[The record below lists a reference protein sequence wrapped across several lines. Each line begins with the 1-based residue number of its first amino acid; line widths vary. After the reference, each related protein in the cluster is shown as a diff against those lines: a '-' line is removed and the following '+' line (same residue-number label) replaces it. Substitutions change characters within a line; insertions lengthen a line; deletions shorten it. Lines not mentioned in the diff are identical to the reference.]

1 MKKIML
7 KWLGGVEV
15 SVYEAEKKRADGVES
30 QLISLK
36 AELLALQNEKAK
48 ERPVI
53 AVGVGDPSPLD
64 TAKRRSYVAQAAG
77 FHKDIL
83 GPKLKQM
90 ICQMREEF
98 EKVNRNTFGLIQSEY
113 DLYLKGAINFG
124 WLLHEWGDEMINEQV
139 ANQQGGVDEEEL
151 EGLKDKLK

>member
-1 MKKIML
+1 ML
-7 KWLGGVEV
+7 KWLGGVES

-30 QLISLK
+30 QLLSLK

-53 AVGVGDPSPLD
+53 AVGVGDPAPLD
-64 TAKRRSYVAQAAG
+64 TAKRKSYVAQSAG

-98 EKVNRNTFGLIQSEY
+98 EKVNRNTFGLKQSEY

-124 WLLHEWGDEMINEQV
+124 WLLFDWGDEMINEQIG
-139 ANQQGGVDEEEL
+139 NQQGGVDEEEL